1 MDVKGDQS
9 IELTGDSPVDALLH
23 TNCVEGDQSTKRFYQ
38 DPSLAMAV
46 EGDLSIELAG
56 HSLIDALLHQLV
68 EVATQR

>member
-1 MDVKGDQS
+1 M
-9 IELTGDSPVDALLH
+9 LCY